1 MGVQSAMSPT
11 ADRWGPVT
19 WEQISHWGFKQ
30 GQHFNGMEVVEG
42 RWKWVKRKWEMKIS
56 ISKDNHFKLFFEG
69 EWIHWREKGKKREGR
84 RERNKGRKG
93 EGVERRKEG
102 WRSEEDK

>member
-1 MGVQSAMSPT
+1 MSPT

-69 EWIHWREKGKKREGR
+69 EWIHWMGNG
-84 RERNKGRKG
+84 G
-93 EGVERRKEG
+93 EFVMKEETFFLR
-102 WRSEEDK
+102 WDYLTYLTLKMIQ